1 MSDLAKIELSK
12 DLIEPIVRAQL
23 QASITA
29 ALGRADQLV
38 GSVVQS
44 VMNTQVDSNGQRSTY
59 GSAVPLIT
67 WMAESAIKDAAKE
80 AIKEWFADNRDKLKV
95 MLKKEIEKNAKGMAE
110 AMVLGVSK
118 SLECKYTATVDIR
131 MNSKG

>member
-1 MSDLAKIELSK
+1 MTDIAKIELSK

-38 GSVVQS
+38 ASVVQS
-44 VMNTQVDSNGQRSTY
+44 VMNTQVDSNGEKSRY
-59 GSAVPLIT
+59 GGGQTLIT

-80 AIKEWFADNRDKLKV
+80 AIKEWFADNRDKLKA
-95 MLKKEIEKNAKGMAE
+95 MLKKEIEKNSKGMAE
-110 AMVLGVSK
+110 ALVVSVVK
-118 SLECKYTATVDIR
+118 SFDCQYRATVDLRI
-131 MNSKG
+131 NPKD